1 MNSGL
6 LIVQRFF
13 KSSSVTS
20 LRNAASNLAVP
31 RAVGARVVEF
41 HGWHCSG
48 TEVALKNSRPSQAR
62 VVEFWIRGLVLVL
75 VDVTVA
81 SFRNGICGGVA
92 AWCGCL
98 SSLLEGRPI

>member
-1 MNSGL
+1 MNSRL
-6 LIVQRFF
+6 LFF
-13 KSSSVTS
+13 NGFHVFF
-20 LRNAASNLAVP
+20 LNDPLENAASNLAVP

-62 VVEFWIRGLVLVL
+62 VVEFWIRGRVLLL

-81 SFRNGICGGVA
+81 SFRNGI
-92 AWCGCL
+92 
-98 SSLLEGRPI
+98 